1 MHSSDIDITSSMS
14 RQPSGD
20 IIAHALSG
28 ELPVSTQLP
37 DFLHSELS
45 VSVIRTLGSQR
56 CQGYDDKSAVP
67 RARQPNKSCDK
78 SYPVRSNSGPE
89 PILPLLV
96 ALILTK
102 LDSLSVFHFPD
113 VHLGK

>member
-1 MHSSDIDITSSMS
+1 MHSADIDITSS
-14 RQPSGD
+14 QPSGD
-20 IIAHALSG
+20 IIEHALSG
-28 ELPVSTQLP
+28 SCRSPPSCHT
-37 DFLHSELS
+37 FLHSELS
-45 VSVIRTLGSQR
+45 VSIIRTLGNQR
-56 CQGYDDKSAVP
+56 CQGYDDKSGVSQ
-67 RARQPNKSCDK
+67 ARQPNESCDK

-102 LDSLSVFHFPD
+102 LDNLSVFHFPG